1 MTQQLRIAATVVFFP
16 KFRAVPPEEEI
27 VRDLTVD
34 LFTQLR
40 MFPVSLSII
49 TCTVSTFNNL
59 G

>member
-27 VRDLTVD
+27 VRDLTVE

-40 MFPVSLSII
+40 MFPVSLS
-49 TCTVSTFNNL
+49 FQ
-59 G
+59 